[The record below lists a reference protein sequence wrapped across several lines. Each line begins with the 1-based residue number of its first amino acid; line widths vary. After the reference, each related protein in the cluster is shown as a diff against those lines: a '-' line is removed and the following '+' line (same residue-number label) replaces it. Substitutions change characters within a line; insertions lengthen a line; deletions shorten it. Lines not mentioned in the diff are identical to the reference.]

1 MSEHAK
7 GKNHQ
12 RGAVPRKQRVKRRGR
27 NRPAKGYDQIRRA
40 WVGVPENGA
49 AA

>member
-12 RGAVPRKQRVKRRGR
+12 KGALPRKPRVKKPGR
-27 NRPAKGYDQIRRA
+27 NRPAKGYRETGFRRGE
-40 WVGVPENGA
+40 WT
-49 AA
+49 